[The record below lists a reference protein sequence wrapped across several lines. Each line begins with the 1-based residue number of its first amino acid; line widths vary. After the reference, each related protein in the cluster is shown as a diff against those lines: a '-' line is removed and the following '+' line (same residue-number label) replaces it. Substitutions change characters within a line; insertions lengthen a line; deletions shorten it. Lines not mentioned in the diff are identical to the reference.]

1 LLYDETVVT
10 LRRVTSV
17 GVALAFLVGPCL
29 GVCTGW
35 DESSHAR
42 MACCVDKTPTE
53 ADACCASGE
62 NQQQG
67 SDPLGV
73 FSMSALPAPAPVAF
87 TIAAVVPVPSPFRF
101 DIASHTTRP
110 SDSDRHVRLSVFLI

>member
-1 LLYDETVVT
+1 MSGVVHVHR
-10 LRRVTSV
+10 LFA
-17 GVALAFLVGPCL
+17 VAIIAAFLSAPCL
-29 GVCTGW
+29 NVCAGW
-35 DESSHAR
+35 STSSHAR
-42 MACCVDKTPTE
+42 MACCVDKAQND

-73 FSMSALPAPAPVAF
+73 FSTSALPAPAPVAF
-87 TIAAVVPVPSPFRF
+87 AIAAVVPAPSPVAF
-101 DIASHTTRP
+101 DIPSHTTQP

>member
-1 LLYDETVVT
+1 MFLVVHVER
-10 LRRVTSV
+10 LFSV
-17 GVALAFLVGPCL
+17 VIVAAFLSGPCL
-29 GVCTGW
+29 NLCAGW
-35 DESSHAR
+35 STSSHAR
-42 MACCVDKTPTE
+42 MACCVDKAPNE

-73 FSMSALPAPAPVAF
+73 FSTSALPAPARVAFIMGALVPAPSPVA
-87 TIAAVVPVPSPFRF
+87 F
-101 DIASHTTRP
+101 DIASHTTQP